1 MESTLASKFSAMST
15 TVLGSCSL
23 VGAGWVSGAGN
34 GILPA
39 AEATLDAFSGVGAG
53 KGMFPA

>member
-1 MESTLASKFSAMST
+1 MDSTLASKFSVMSV

-39 AEATLDAFSGVGAG
+39 EATLDAVSGVGAG

>member
-1 MESTLASKFSAMST
+1 MDSTLPSKVRAMSV
-15 TVLGSCSL
+15 TVLDSCSL
-23 VGAGWVSGAGN
+23 VGAGWVSETGN

-39 AEATLDAFSGVGAG
+39 EATLDVASGVGAG